1 MGTVGKGMTP
11 EQAEKMKEI
20 RSLLEQA
27 KRAREEIQSFS
38 GSSRTS
44 LWEKLRTCKLAL
56 KKEKEEKREMKDRL
70 LHAFEHVRQ
79 MREQQQR
86 IVDRKHQEEDNFR
99 RHIEEMKERHR
110 RELRRLKGDDA
121 VIKADRHER
130 YSQYGEQVI
139 EELTSLQHYVRDVR
153 KETVDEVLI
162 EGNGSG
168 TVCPNHEDAAETQP
182 LLPPE
187 SDDV

>member
-1 MGTVGKGMTP
+1 MG
-11 EQAEKMKEI
+11 
-20 RSLLEQA
+20 
-27 KRAREEIQSFS
+27 

-56 KKEKEEKREMKDRL
+56 KKEKEDKREMKDRL

-79 MREQQQR
+79 MREQHQR
-86 IVDRKHQEEDNFR
+86 NVDRKHEEEDNFR

-121 VIKADRHER
+121 VMKADRHEQ
-130 YSQYGEQVI
+130 YSQYGEHVI

-153 KETVDEVLI
+153 KETVDEVVV
-162 EGNGSG
+162 EGDGID
-168 TVCPNHEDAAETQP
+168 PLRPDREDATNTPP
-182 LLPPE
+182 LAPP
-187 SDDV
+187 